1 MSRAGVSRQTLVNY
15 CNELLMPQRFQDYCP
30 NGLQVEG
37 RDSVQTIVS
46 GVTAS
51 LALLE
56 AAKEHQADLILVH
69 HGYFW
74 RGESPVITGMMRR
87 RLALLLKEDINLLA
101 YHLPLD
107 AHEEFGNNARLAH
120 ELNLNNLGPVAPGSI
135 VFHGHLNEP
144 CTAAALARLL
154 QDKLGQKPLHIA
166 GKAGLISTVAW
177 CTGAA
182 QDSID
187 VAVDLGIDAFLS
199 GEISE
204 RTVHSARESGVHYF
218 ACGHH
223 ATERYGVMAL
233 GEHLAQQFELKH
245 YFVDI
250 ANPV

>member
-1 MSRAGVSRQTLVNY
+1 MSVSRQILVNY
-15 CNELLMPQRFQDYCP
+15 CNDLLLTRPFNDYCP

-37 RDSVQTIVS
+37 RETIRCIVS

-51 LALLE
+51 FALLE
-56 AAKEHQADLILVH
+56 AAKEQKADLLLVH

-74 RGESPVITGMMRR
+74 RTDSVVITGMMKR
-87 RLALLLKEDINLLA
+87 RLAFLLKEDMNLLA

-107 AHEEFGNNARLAH
+107 AHEELGNNVRLAQR
-120 ELNLNNLGPVAPGSI
+120 LNITCLGPVARGSL
-135 VFHGHLNEP
+135 VFHGRLDTP
-144 CTAAALARLL
+144 ITAAALACLL

-166 GKAGLISTVAW
+166 GQSELISTVAW

-182 QDSID
+182 QEYID
-187 VAVDLGIDAFLS
+187 VAADLGVDAFLS

-204 RTVHSARESGVHYF
+204 RTVHSARETGVHYF

-233 GEHLAQQFELKH
+233 GEHLAQRFELRH
-245 YFVDI
+245 HFIDI
-250 ANPV
+250 DNPV

>member
-1 MSRAGVSRQTLVNY
+1 MIGVSRQILVNY
-15 CNELLMPQRFQDYCP
+15 CNELLLTRPFNDYCP

-37 RDSVQTIVS
+37 RETIRNIVS
-46 GVTAS
+46 GVSAS

-56 AAKEHQADLILVH
+56 AAKEHKADLILVH

-74 RGESPVITGMMRR
+74 RGATPVITGMMKR
-87 RLALLLKEDINLLA
+87 RLALLLKEDMNLLA

-107 AHEEFGNNARLAH
+107 AHEELGNNVRLAQL
-120 ELNLNNLGPVAPGSI
+120 LNITCLGPVAQGSL
-135 VFHGHLNEP
+135 VFHGRLESP
-144 CTAAALARLL
+144 CTPAALIHLL

-166 GKAGLISTVAW
+166 GQSPLISTVAW

-187 VAVDLGIDAFLS
+187 IAADLGVDAFLS

-204 RTVHSARESGVHYF
+204 RTVHSARETGVHYF

-233 GEHLAQQFELKH
+233 GEHLAQRFELKH
-245 YFVDI
+245 HFIDI
-250 ANPV
+250 DNPV